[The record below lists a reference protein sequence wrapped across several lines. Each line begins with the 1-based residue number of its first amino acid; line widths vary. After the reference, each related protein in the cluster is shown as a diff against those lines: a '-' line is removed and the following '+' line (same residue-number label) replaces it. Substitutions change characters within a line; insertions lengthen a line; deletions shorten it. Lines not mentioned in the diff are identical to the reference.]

1 MELKLEVVLSSSI
14 KRKKPWPRFCW
25 LGQEKESV
33 FLLDDKR
40 ISEINMMSGRTK
52 KKMPKLHPLLS
63 SVVKMT
69 SSHNGMWLCGLLV
82 SGELFLWNR
91 DKDLLKTATAVPE
104 VVQIINS
111 AQGNSPKL
119 CLQVSCD
126 GTRVLLAVI
135 TGQVFLWECTEGRD
149 FPGLRD
155 GAVKGRWAHLLPLEE
170 TILPSSND
178 KEASQH
184 IIFVKTEIM
193 DDICLSAFVFTS
205 GKQLVVTILKIQ
217 WSQGRMR
224 VGSVGY
230 SIRWASKTYPMSHL
244 CPPCQPVKSR
254 GALVPAFSPD
264 GRLLAIV
271 LNQRK
276 PKDTQVLFVSTQNFV
291 SISTDLGGCGSKKLD
306 IPSKYVRSYWVS
318 SVSWSAEGLF
328 FACVLK
334 RGSLLV
340 LARLGGLLTLTS
352 SGCNVDFGPAHF
364 LPLHPLVTYRP
375 PLSAENRE
383 ASLSSSSLSVR
394 DLLRQRFS
402 VTWHP
407 RLPYL
412 IVSDGYMAT
421 VMKVQDK
428 HSPGLFLKALL
439 KETYADLEKTSCKLE
454 KSQGHVKVWLESV
467 SWFNSDC
474 SFEEVSA
481 AATCQPK
488 ASDSTN
494 SAATDPTRLP
504 LFLQDQQML
513 GGTKELL
520 ENMQALFEEDSDLE
534 GLPAGSHRQ
543 EGGRLEYA
551 SMFDTLHAVDTHS
564 EFGVH
569 SNHKRQPEKKTRLHS
584 ELGKIQ
590 RKLLTAWAF
599 AMSIGD
605 AVEHRVALLKHTL
618 CCVVWFAA
626 LLHLVPPREKN
637 SPAFGRLL
645 HLVKALLSFLY
656 WDGSSSGGQHCLGLM
671 VEFSER
677 IVRLLL
683 TPQPDVRLTG
693 HSLVS
698 SQSLSRMMQILRLI
712 SDSLD
717 HTYSLEQKAYWS
729 SEEEFV
735 SSQPHLWCSDVH
747 HVSLLQDVN
756 ADPSAFEHQALPV
769 PQRPSSR
776 LLGVWQ
782 LVYDVAQ
789 QYAEE
794 LKRFKDC
801 DGLEEEEQKLSVIT
815 SQIQTA
821 LQATGENLEEGRS
834 LLSYQGEH
842 LFLCGLYSQSIQ
854 MLRLQ
859 ICQEASKGGN
869 RSVFQETR
877 LCLALLYSLLSQY
890 QLREAQEFGDHMAQM
905 ILLRD
910 GSRTDNIS
918 CISDPLPCPWL
929 PIDLPNDAACAV
941 IQALGR
947 FMAAYFTNQP
957 LFILP
962 AHNVAVLPPLHLP
975 LASSIG
981 RLVSLCQE
989 EVAKAVRQ
997 QHLSEVWTVNYAQ
1010 DLLLLG
1016 GLLPE
1021 AVWLASHLGDWKT
1034 AVTLSLAYTNYCAK
1048 HFDFTLIRRRD
1059 FLLPAELQPESIF
1072 QAELRGLLGS
1082 KTDLRE
1088 RTDKDGNDSFTDPME
1103 GEDWEVLQAS
1113 AHEILK
1119 ASAMAG
1125 VNVMSFP
1132 LSTLL
1137 DKVKDMCLLMPSL
1150 VPDEVYLP
1158 SPPLY
1163 CPQPSPNTQ
1172 DQMGAMGP
1180 FAELVCRHKVS
1191 GVLQRLLLLLRSAHC
1206 CRPAARWYI
1215 NRLRRARHILHK
1227 IKKKYSYPSAAQE
1240 EKTLPE
1246 GLMKLISRPGFF
1258 SRDSN
1263 KKLDPDT
1270 IQTII
1275 CFRELCALCWML
1287 HVRDQLSLHCR
1298 KYQAT
1303 RQRDGGEAISDDSL
1317 GNSANVAALH
1327 WACRLLPFTHF
1338 LSEEEVLQDVM
1349 LSLLSELPPVS
1360 LVADML
1366 VQAFP
1371 QEEESVR
1378 VSLREKYK
1386 LLLKRLGHCKL
1397 LGEDGEE
1404 SMMSFIQDR
1413 KRHRRKHLAR
1423 LQRHLARPVL
1433 HLWEKVEEQKDRG
1446 GRNDTATSG
1455 QLSLGTTVG
1464 TRTATE
1470 LNQPVLSGA
1479 DTAEDTSETI
1489 STQQHRAAVSRSK
1502 KDGQKMTSKT
1512 DSVLKEN
1519 TNTSGEREKEQLILP
1534 AVGSW
1539 EFELEDEEYLNFLEL
1554 FLGYVLEKE
1563 AADGMDC
1570 GDEIPLLKGFCSQ
1583 LREKELHSLT
1593 FDVVSSIHRRQRG
1606 GHHLERKHLG
1616 KPLSVFRAGCCYK
1629 PVKQDVMPDPQTSSV
1644 WSEAP
1649 VFRSSLSVRRRT
1661 EKQRG
1666 LFGHRQQNVSSA
1678 RLKEASVSSD
1688 TSFVQNAFTTD
1699 NPSPGFSSSVEAVTD
1714 LQQGLDPELEARF
1727 PELGR
1732 LLEWM
1737 VRWADRRI
1745 LLGHH
1750 GNKKKDMA
1758 DEQNE
1763 GVVIRVKTA
1772 APAILTSLSLL
1783 EHRHAA
1789 QPQTDHYTSYSQ
1801 VPEMQWA
1808 VPPVPH
1814 SGVERKTER
1823 ESSVDTGYRGSTNTP
1838 ITGPDHNL
1846 QRGEAT
1852 PSVSDEREEPMFPA
1866 DEVQLSFDSRQRE
1879 PHSPQQAFDDLD
1891 VAPEREDRSG
1901 NGKSVEVL
1909 LSDSVQ
1915 DTSKDVCSP
1924 EMSLKLEDLDYSVS
1938 GSSPQCPPIN
1948 SEPAPSAIHPKPP
1961 PPAESS
1967 DLGGV
1972 LLPNPAADQ
1981 PQISPAG
1988 APPADAATSTL
1999 PLISSTMRQR
2009 LGEDLFRLVQHINYM
2024 SLNEVLGATFSS
2036 LQMAQQ
2042 NSLQLNMNLSSAAR
2056 INPEPNAF
2064 PVQTSSTAA
2073 PQTQTCVLKPE
2084 SNEPQLNQIGSYHF
2098 AAQPVPKGTGLGL
2111 HHINQS
2117 QLTRTDSEI
2126 QPLSVQAESPQ
2137 TQQRGKRRLIPS
2149 SDGLLATSDRSQPV
2163 QHQPY
2168 DSSVHTGSAAQMSG
2182 LKLLKLHHIA
2192 MAGYSARHYAAQHA
2206 RAPHTANLKS
2216 NQPKAT
2222 HYDQSTWKKKGGEL
2236 RNGFSVQTKHLLFN
2250 PAHAPAPRSSHPLTG
2265 PTGQFFAQAFPLHPA
2280 AFPTQKPAPMQGL
2293 RLLQLR
2299 DAPPSRFSFPKL
2311 ITAAIPAVIS
2321 TPVTEV
2327 SIIKLLHIESGPK
2340 MMAPQNIPS
2349 KQKARLTMELTT
2361 TKKLRQDQMQI
2372 PRPDHSDEGIRNLT
2386 STPCL
2391 SSTKRQKRRE
2401 EKRINIEVSFRPNDS
2416 IIPTKEATQINESE
2430 DATVAEEIRPAQDV
2444 TGSADH
2450 LLTGQRLLDKV
2461 FSTSAELH
2469 AFAST
2474 SKRPPECHDAFTN
2487 TEPAVAPTLEN
2498 KSISVQT
2505 STMTGSPKM
2514 QSPCNFPEA
2523 PVQVEN
2529 QQKSETFLGLGRR
2542 QFISVLDLEDVRQSE
2557 DLPPCPGSEAADV
2570 SSSPTSAQLHV
2581 LATTVINS
2589 AAEAEARSSVPVANN
2604 LQEPRSTREVL
2615 EVSLSFSPSEPARA
2629 AERITLQDEALEDSS
2644 ASEICRAIKAQSLV
2658 PDGAPAAPATAWF
2671 SSRLSEMD
2679 SQLAALQNIADNL
2692 EMDFTNSRMLVK
2704 AIEKLSSGQESDPK
2718 ATAGVKKSVRLSV
2731 PLKALD
2737 LDPLRASKECDE
2749 AKEQEAEHVLHDNSG
2764 SSAIKP
2770 SRHYSASPFSQSSGP
2785 PSLQAPGKKE
2795 HFYETYD
2802 LSNEEADG
2810 NLSQT
2815 GLSDTMEILDGLVKE
2830 GYLSP
2835 SDWDLER
2842 SQTSHKNRRQD
2853 QREDSWTLEKRLLPE
2868 EEMKDQREDS
2878 WTLEKRM
2885 LPEEERKEL
2894 EGAVGRQDLREHT
2907 WILEKRML
2915 PEEDRKDQSEHTW
2928 TLQKRSL
2935 PTDDRKEL
2943 EGAVSRQAQREHRRA
2958 LQKRSLPTEDR
2969 KKLEG
2974 DIRRQHQREHRRALQ
2989 KRSLPTEERKELQGA
3004 IGRQDQREHSLAL
3017 QKRSLPTEKR
3027 KELGG
3032 AVRRQDQREHSWAL
3046 QKRSLPTE
3054 ERKELQGAVMRQ
3066 DQRKHSWALQKK
3078 MLPTQERKELEGAVR
3093 RQDQREHSWTLQ
3105 KKTHPAEERKE
3116 LGGAVSRQDQREHSW
3131 ALQKK
3136 MLPTEERKELRIW
3149 MRRKQRERLT
3159 AYKKHR
3165 QSLRDRERKP
3175 FCGSSAEHFPN
3186 RNTASIWGSREE
3198 KEKLM
3203 LLNQYFRRTEEA
3215 CHLANDFL
3223 TSRVAGSSSS
3233 QPCEGPFLYSPWLS
3247 SDPPIDHPFRPFNIS
3262 ATDKKS
3268 FKSQTGSSPS
3278 QLCYS
3283 EDSEYSHDLCRRLS
3297 LHRPVL
3303 SLPEDQLSQV
3313 TRGGML
3319 SNTSQSEMNWL
3330 DDISDSAGSSLS
3342 IIDWALIKRMV
3353 DEEHG

>member
-69 SSHNGMWLCGLLV
+69 SSRNGMWLCGLLV

-111 AQGNSPKL
+111 AQGNSLKL

-126 GTRVLLAVI
+126 GMRVLLAVI

-149 FPGLRD
+149 FPGMRD

-193 DDICLSAFVFTS
+193 ADICLSAFVFTS

-217 WSQGRMR
+217 WSQGHMSM
-224 VGSVGY
+224 GSVGY
-230 SIRWASKTYPMSHL
+230 GIQWASKTYPMSHL
-244 CPPCQPVKSR
+244 CPPCQSVKSR

-271 LNQRK
+271 VNQRK

-291 SISTDLGGCGSKKLD
+291 SISSDLGGCGSKKLD

-375 PLSAENRE
+375 PLPAENRE

-394 DLLRQRFS
+394 DILRQRFS

-428 HSPGLFLKALL
+428 PSPALFLKALL

-454 KSQGHVKVWLESV
+454 KSQVHVKVWLESV
-467 SWFNSDC
+467 SWFNSD
-474 SFEEVSA
+474 SSLEEVSA

-488 ASDSTN
+488 ASDSTY

-504 LFLQDQQML
+504 LFLQDQQTL

-520 ENMQALFEEDSDLE
+520 ENMQDLFEEDSDLE
-534 GLPAGSHRQ
+534 GLTAGSHGQ
-543 EGGRLEYA
+543 EGGRLEFA

-564 EFGVH
+564 EFGVD
-569 SNHKRQPEKKTRLHS
+569 SNYKRQPAKKNRLCS

-599 AMSIGD
+599 AMSVGD
-605 AVEHRVALLKHTL
+605 SVEHRVALLKHTL

-626 LLHLVPPREKN
+626 LLHLVPPKEKN
-637 SPAFGRLL
+637 SPVFGRLL
-645 HLVKALLSFLY
+645 HLIKALLSFLY

-698 SQSLSRMMQILRLI
+698 SQSLSRIMQILRLI

-717 HTYSLEQKAYWS
+717 QTYILEQKTFWS
-729 SEEEFV
+729 SEEEFL
-735 SSQPHLWCSDVH
+735 SSQLHLRCSDVH
-747 HVSLLQDVN
+747 HVPLLQDVN

-789 QYAEE
+789 RYAEE

-842 LFLCGLYSQSIQ
+842 LFLCGLYSQSTQ

-890 QLREAQEFGDHMAQM
+890 QLREAQEFGDHMAQL
-905 ILLRD
+905 ILLRA
-910 GSRTDNIS
+910 GNRTDNFT

-929 PIDLPNDAACAV
+929 PIDLPSDAACAV

-962 AHNVAVLPPLHLP
+962 AHNVAILPPLHLP

-981 RLVSLCQE
+981 RLVSLFQE

-997 QHLSEVWTVNYAQ
+997 QHLSEVWTVDYAQ

-1034 AVTLSLAYTNYCAK
+1034 AVTLSLAYTTYCAK
-1048 HFDFTLIRRRD
+1048 HFDFNQIRRRD
-1059 FLLPAELQPESIF
+1059 FLLPEELQPESIF
-1072 QAELRGLLGS
+1072 QSELRDLLGS
-1082 KTDLRE
+1082 KTNLRE
-1088 RTDKDGNDSFTDPME
+1088 WTDKDGNDSFTDPME

-1113 AHEILK
+1113 VHEILK

-1137 DKVKDMCLLMPSL
+1137 DKVKDMCLLMPTL
-1150 VPDEVYLP
+1150 VPYEVYLP

-1172 DQMGAMGP
+1172 DQMCEMGP

-1206 CRPAARWYI
+1206 CRPAAQWYI
-1215 NRLRRARHILHK
+1215 SCLRRARHILHK

-1240 EKTLPE
+1240 EKTFTE
-1246 GLMKLISRPGFF
+1246 GLMKLISRSGFF
-1258 SRDSN
+1258 RRDSN
-1263 KKLDPDT
+1263 KDLDPDT

-1298 KYQAT
+1298 KYQAA
-1303 RQRDGGEAISDDSL
+1303 RQRDGEEAIPEDSP
-1317 GNSANVAALH
+1317 GNSANVTALH
-1327 WACRLLPFTHF
+1327 WACRLLPFSHF
-1338 LSEEEVLQDVM
+1338 LSEEEVLQDII

-1360 LVADML
+1360 LVADTL
-1366 VQAFP
+1366 VRAFP

-1386 LLLKRLGHCKL
+1386 LLLQRLGQCNL
-1397 LGEDGEE
+1397 LGEGGEDREE
-1404 SMMSFIQDR
+1404 SMMIFIQDR

-1423 LQRHLARPVL
+1423 LQRHLAPPVL
-1433 HLWEKVEEQKDRG
+1433 HLWEKVEEQEDRG
-1446 GRNDTATSG
+1446 GRTDMATSG

-1464 TRTATE
+1464 TSTVTE
-1470 LNQPVLSGA
+1470 FNQPVCGDA
-1479 DTAEDTSETI
+1479 DTAVNTSERI
-1489 STQQHRAAVSRSK
+1489 STKQHRAAVSSSK
-1502 KDGQKMTSKT
+1502 KDRQKMTSKT

-1519 TNTSGEREKEQLILP
+1519 TNISGEREKEQLSLP
-1534 AVGSW
+1534 AIGSW

-1554 FLGYVLEKE
+1554 FLGYVLEKD
-1563 AADGMDC
+1563 AAGGMDC

-1606 GHHLERKHLG
+1606 GHLLERKHLG
-1616 KPLSVFRAGCCYK
+1616 KPPSVFRAGCCYK
-1629 PVKQDVMPDPQTSSV
+1629 PMKQDGMLEPQTSSV
-1644 WSEAP
+1644 WSETP
-1649 VFRSSLSVRRRT
+1649 VFRSSLSVERRT
-1661 EKQRG
+1661 EKQKG

-1678 RLKEASVSSD
+1678 RLKEASVGSE
-1688 TSFVQNAFTTD
+1688 TSFVQNALLTE
-1699 NPSPGFSSSVEAVTD
+1699 NPSPGFSSSVEVVTD

-1758 DEQNE
+1758 DEQND

-1783 EHRHAA
+1783 EHRYAA
-1789 QPQTDHYTSYSQ
+1789 QPQTEHYTSYSQ

-1808 VPPVPH
+1808 FPPVLL

-1823 ESSVDTGYRGSTNTP
+1823 ESSIDTGYPGSTNTP
-1838 ITGPDHNL
+1838 ITGPDHNR

-1852 PSVSDEREEPMFPA
+1852 PSVSDEQKEPMFPA

-1879 PHSPQQAFDDLD
+1879 PHSPQQTFDDLD
-1891 VAPEREDRSG
+1891 VTPEREDRSG
-1901 NGKSVEVL
+1901 NSKSVEVL
-1909 LSDSVQ
+1909 LSDSIQ

-1938 GSSPQCPPIN
+1938 GSSSQYPPVN

-1981 PQISPAG
+1981 PQISTAG
-1988 APPADAATSTL
+1988 APPADFTTSTL
-1999 PLISSTMRQR
+1999 PLITSTMRQR

-2036 LQMAQQ
+2036 FQMAQQ
-2042 NSLQLNMNLSSAAR
+2042 NSLQLNMNLSSATR

-2064 PVQTSSTAA
+2064 PVQTSSTAV
-2073 PQTQTCVLKPE
+2073 PQTQSCVPKPE
-2084 SNEPQLNQIGSYHF
+2084 SNEPQLNPIGSYHF
-2098 AAQPVPKGTGLGL
+2098 AAQPVVQGTGLGL

-2117 QLTRTDSEI
+2117 QHTRTNSEM

-2137 TQQRGKRRLIPS
+2137 TQQTGKRRLIPS
-2149 SDGLLATSDRSQPV
+2149 SDGLLATTDRSHAV

-2182 LKLLKLHHIA
+2182 LKLLKLHHFA
-2192 MAGYSARHYAAQHA
+2192 MAEYSARHYAAQHA
-2206 RAPHTANLKS
+2206 QAPHAQAPHRANLKS

-2222 HYDQSTWKKKGGEL
+2222 HYDQSTWKKKGGEQ

-2250 PAHAPAPRSSHPLTG
+2250 PAHDPTLRSSHLLMG
-2265 PTGQFFAQAFPLHPA
+2265 PTGQFFGQAFPLHPA

-2299 DAPPSRFSFPKL
+2299 DTPPSSFNFPKL
-2311 ITAAIPAVIS
+2311 ITAIPAFIS
-2321 TPVTEV
+2321 TPMTEV
-2327 SIIKLLHIESGPK
+2327 PIIKLLHIESGPK
-2340 MMAPQNIPS
+2340 MVAPQNIPS
-2349 KQKARLTMELTT
+2349 KQKARLTMELTA
-2361 TKKLRQDQMQI
+2361 TKKLRQDQLQI
-2372 PRPDHSDEGIRNLT
+2372 PRPDHSDEGNRNLT

-2391 SSTKRQKRRE
+2391 SSAKRQKRRE
-2401 EKRINIEVSFRPNDS
+2401 EKRMNIEVSFRPNDS
-2416 IIPTKEATQINESE
+2416 IIPTKEAAQVLESE
-2430 DATVAEEIRPAQDV
+2430 DPTVAEEIKPAQDV
-2444 TGSADH
+2444 TGSSDH

-2474 SKRPPECHDAFTN
+2474 RKRPPECHDAFTN
-2487 TEPAVAPTLEN
+2487 TDPAFTPTLEN

-2505 STMTGSPKM
+2505 STMTSSPKM
-2514 QSPCNFPEA
+2514 QSPCNFPEV

-2529 QQKSETFLGLGRR
+2529 QQKSEMFLDLGGR

-2557 DLPPCPGSEAADV
+2557 DLLPCPDSEAADI
-2570 SSSPTSAQLHV
+2570 SSSPTSAPLHV
-2581 LATTVINS
+2581 LATSVISS
-2589 AAEAEARSSVPVANN
+2589 ATEAEAQFSVPVTNN
-2604 LQEPRSTREVL
+2604 LQEPRTTAEVL
-2615 EVSLSFSPSEPARA
+2615 EVSLSFSSSQPARV
-2629 AERITLQDEALEDSS
+2629 AERIILQDDALEDSS
-2644 ASEICRAIKAQSLV
+2644 ASEICRVIKAQSLV
-2658 PDGAPAAPATAWF
+2658 PDRAPSAPATAWF
-2671 SSRLSEMD
+2671 SSRLSDMD

-2692 EMDFTNSRMLVK
+2692 EKDFSNSRMLVNT
-2704 AIEKLSSGQESDPK
+2704 IEKLSLDRESDPK
-2718 ATAGVKKSVRLSV
+2718 ATMGVKKSVRLSV
-2731 PLKALD
+2731 PLKAP
-2737 LDPLRASKECDE
+2737 DPDSLRALKKCDE
-2749 AKEQEAEHVLHDNSG
+2749 IKEQEEELVLHDDSG

-2770 SRHYSASPFSQSSGP
+2770 SRHYSTSLFSQSSGP
-2785 PSLQAPGKKE
+2785 SYLQAPGKKE
-2795 HFYETYD
+2795 HFHETYD
-2802 LSNEEADG
+2802 ISNEGADG
-2810 NLSQT
+2810 TLSQT
-2815 GLSDTMEILDGLVKE
+2815 GLSDTMEILDDLVKG

-2835 SDWDLER
+2835 SDWDLDH
-2842 SQTSHKNRRQD
+2842 SQTSHQNRRQD
-2853 QREDSWTLEKRLLPE
+2853 QREHTWTLEK
-2868 EEMKDQREDS
+2868 K
-2878 WTLEKRM
+2878 M
-2885 LPEEERKEL
+2885 LPEE
-2894 EGAVGRQDLREHT
+2894 
-2907 WILEKRML
+2907 
-2915 PEEDRKDQSEHTW
+2915 
-2928 TLQKRSL
+2928 
-2935 PTDDRKEL
+2935 
-2943 EGAVSRQAQREHRRA
+2943 
-2958 LQKRSLPTEDR
+2958 
-2969 KKLEG
+2969 
-2974 DIRRQHQREHRRALQ
+2974 
-2989 KRSLPTEERKELQGA
+2989 
-3004 IGRQDQREHSLAL
+3004 
-3017 QKRSLPTEKR
+3017 
-3027 KELGG
+3027 
-3032 AVRRQDQREHSWAL
+3032 
-3046 QKRSLPTE
+3046 
-3054 ERKELQGAVMRQ
+3054 
-3066 DQRKHSWALQKK
+3066 
-3078 MLPTQERKELEGAVR
+3078 ERKELEGAVR
-3093 RQDQREHSWTLQ
+3093 RQDQREHSWALQ
-3105 KKTHPAEERKE
+3105 KKRLPAEERKE
-3116 LGGAVSRQDQREHSW
+3116 LEGAIGRQDQREHGWALQKKRLPEEERKELEGAVRSQDQREHSW
-3131 ALQKK
+3131 ALQKRR
-3136 MLPTEERKELRIW
+3136 LPEEERKELEGAVRSQDQREHSWALQKRTLPEEERKELRIW

-3175 FCGSSAEHFPN
+3175 FCGSSVEHFPN
-3186 RNTASIWGSREE
+3186 RKTESIWGSREE

-3215 CHLANDFL
+3215 CQLANDFL
-3223 TSRVAGSSSS
+3223 TSRVTGSSSS
-3233 QPCEGPFLYSPWLS
+3233 QTCEGPFLYSPWLS
-3247 SDPPIDHPFRPFNIS
+3247 SDPPLGHPFRPFNVS

-3268 FKSQTGSSPS
+3268 PTSQTGSFPS
-3278 QLCYS
+3278 QLRYS
-3283 EDSEYSHDLCRRLS
+3283 AESEYSYDLRRRLS
-3297 LHRPVL
+3297 LRRPVIFN
-3303 SLPEDQLSQV
+3303 PADQLSQV

-3319 SNTSQSEMNWL
+3319 SNIKSQSKLYAASQSQAQQVGLRKKTEFNNNFSRGAALQRGNLKEHRQVKEPEVRKHSEFTRPKAVEDYTSVAGILHGEDGAVADGVSEMDWL
-3330 DDISDSAGSSLS
+3330 DNLSDSAGSSLS
-3342 IIDWALIKRMV
+3342 RIDWTAIERMV
-3353 DEEHG
+3353 AEEDG